1 MQTPIDFGKNFL
13 NSFFSNRD
21 PDLCLEDLA
30 YDVVWIT
37 PGRMYHFLS
46 AKEIRDFLQEE
57 MTAKPERYYVDIV
70 SIKSSPSAADI
81 STVAYEIN
89 LVPKKEEKA
98 VYLRCSMAIC
108 KRGQHFEITF
118 LHMSE
123 KQGVGGMEQIREF
136 TENLPCGVLIFA
148 YMKDEGPKTLFYNE
162 YFWKKLH
169 YKEDQFQK
177 QMERDP
183 FFMVSEEERD
193 KIVSRLKEIQG
204 TNGHLAVNLTFFRR
218 DGNRFQYRMIG
229 APAYQEGDNT
239 VYYCVFQE
247 TTGFNQLHSQMQERV
262 AAASEILGR
271 IPGAL
276 CVLTG
281 EPGNWHPVYVSKH
294 FPEKFDMSMASFADA
309 VAGDPF
315 YRLEMTSITRKRL
328 TEAHLEMIS
337 KDPYLGMFEMEQ
349 ADGTKRWTDVYL
361 INSASRGDSTMRML
375 FYVDRDEVRKATDQ
389 QIAKAEQASR
399 MQQERARVEIREA
412 QEKARLQVEEAQT
425 TVRKEIEEAQA
436 KTQEQ
441 IEAFRTKM
449 NEVLSSQKGSI
460 EVREKQLRL
469 EYEAREQEMQRGYAE
484 KEQLLEKQI
493 ENYRKAQE
501 AELAKMQRTIDL
513 LTADCDKELSDKQK
527 EIQRLEEE
535 LGKTMDALR
544 ESESIRE
551 QQRRSSELRE
561 QEQRGTVKKL
571 QDMIETLQKV
581 PAAQVQEN
589 GPTAQAREN
598 ASASRVRENAS
609 ASQARENAPASQ
621 VHENTSASQAREN
634 APASQ
639 VRGNASASQERENA
653 LASQERARRPAS
665 AFAAGG
671 IVGSVNVNAASDPED
686 SEDGWMDNMDGTIIR
701 RGAVSHSSRSPFSSG
716 LRPEGTGRKEEP
728 VRRGTVS
735 QREEPVRR
743 GTVSQREEPV
753 RRGTVSQ
760 REEPARRGAASRQ
773 EDSVRRGAAVP
784 QDGLSARRSADLRN
798 ETEAYQENNVDHEE
812 AAPSGNT
819 VMDDLVEMAA
829 SDDRVLKEELFSI
842 DECLKN
848 VMVLQE
854 PVCAKKRIKL
864 ELKKS
869 VSMPDEAIGDKAKL
883 QRALVSLL
891 ETAAEQTP
899 QGGLIN
905 LGCRA
910 DRASGNRAYLYFSIR
925 DNGSTIASDL
935 MQGMFEMKDERDD
948 PLRAGLYIAREIV
961 SIMGGNVRVRSRRG
975 EGTEFMVTVCMK
987 LP

>member
-13 NSFFSNRD
+13 NSFFSSRD

-37 PGRMYHFLS
+37 PGQMYHFLS
-46 AKEIRDFLQEE
+46 AKEIRNFLQEE

-89 LVPKKEEKA
+89 LVPKEEEKA

-136 TENLPCGVLIFA
+136 TENLPCGVLIIA

-193 KIVSRLKEIQG
+193 KIMSRLKEIQG

-247 TTGFNQLHSQMQERV
+247 TTGFNQLHAQMQERV
-262 AAASEILGR
+262 ATASEILGR

-281 EPGNWHPVYVSKH
+281 EPGNWSPVYVTRQFS
-294 FPEKFDMSMASFADA
+294 EKFGMSMAGFAEE
-309 VAGDPF
+309 VSKDPF

-328 TEAHLEMIS
+328 TEAHLDMIS
-337 KDPYLGMFEMEQ
+337 ADPYLGMFEMEQ
-349 ADGTKRWTDVYL
+349 ADGTKRWTDVYMV
-361 INSASRGDSTMRML
+361 SSPGRGGGGMRML
-375 FYVDRDEVRKATDQ
+375 FYVDRDEVRRATDL
-389 QIAKAEQASR
+389 QIAKAEQASK

-441 IEAFRTKM
+441 IEAFRVKM
-449 NEVLSSQKGSI
+449 NEVLSSQKGSV

-469 EYEAREQEMQRGYAE
+469 EYEAREQELQRGYAE
-484 KEQLLEKQI
+484 KEELLEKQI
-493 ENYRKAQE
+493 ENYRRAQE
-501 AELAKMQRTIDL
+501 AELAKMQKTIDL
-513 LTADCDKELSDKQK
+513 LTADCDKELAGKQK

-535 LGKTMDALR
+535 LQKTMDALR
-544 ESESIRE
+544 ESEKIRE
-551 QQRRSSELRE
+551 QERRSSELRE
-561 QEQRGTVKKL
+561 REQRGTVKKM
-571 QDMIETLQKV
+571 QDMIDAMKKASE
-581 PAAQVQEN
+581 AAERPMA
-589 GPTAQAREN
+589 GGGAAAGLAEAGAGAG
-598 ASASRVRENAS
+598 ASAA
-609 ASQARENAPASQ
+609 
-621 VHENTSASQAREN
+621 TS
-634 APASQ
+634 
-639 VRGNASASQERENA
+639 
-653 LASQERARRPAS
+653 
-665 AFAAGG
+665 AAGG
-671 IVGSVNVNAASDPED
+671 LVGSLNAGSLREPED
-686 SEDGWMDNMDGTIIR
+686 TEDGWMDGMSGGMDGTIIR
-701 RGAVSHSSRSPFSSG
+701 RGAVNQASRNPFSSG
-716 LRPEGTGRKEEP
+716 LRPETAGR
-728 VRRGTVS
+728 
-735 QREEPVRR
+735 
-743 GTVSQREEPV
+743 
-753 RRGTVSQ
+753 
-760 REEPARRGAASRQ
+760 REEPARRGAGLRR
-773 EDSVRRGAAVP
+773 EESVQRGAILQREESVQRGAVL
-784 QDGLSARRSADLRN
+784 QREDSARRDA
-798 ETEAYQENNVDHEE
+798 AYQKETDRETAVKT
-812 AAPSGNT
+812 ST

-842 DECLKN
+842 DECLEN

-869 VSMPDEAIGDKAKL
+869 VSMPDQAIGDKAKL

-899 QGGLIN
+899 QGGVIN

-910 DRASGNRAYLYFSIR
+910 DRASGNRAYMYFTIR
-925 DNGSTIASDL
+925 DNGSSIASDL

>member
-13 NSFFSNRD
+13 NSFFSSRD

-37 PGRMYHFLS
+37 PGQMYHFLS
-46 AKEIRDFLQEE
+46 AKEIRNFLQEE

-89 LVPKKEEKA
+89 LVPKEEEKA

-193 KIVSRLKEIQG
+193 KIMSRLKEIQG

-247 TTGFNQLHSQMQERV
+247 TTGFNQLHAQMQERV
-262 AAASEILGR
+262 ATASEILGR

-281 EPGNWHPVYVSKH
+281 EPGNWSPVYVTRQ
-294 FPEKFDMSMASFADA
+294 FPEKFGMSMAGFAEE
-309 VAGDPF
+309 VSKDPF

-328 TEAHLEMIS
+328 TEAHLDMIS
-337 KDPYLGMFEMEQ
+337 ADPYLGMFEMEQ
-349 ADGTKRWTDVYL
+349 ADGTKRWTDVYMV
-361 INSASRGDSTMRML
+361 SSPGRGGGGMRML
-375 FYVDRDEVRKATDQ
+375 FYVDRDEVRRATDL
-389 QIAKAEQASR
+389 QIAKAEQASK

-441 IEAFRTKM
+441 IEAFRVKM
-449 NEVLSSQKGSI
+449 NEVLSSQKGSV

-469 EYEAREQEMQRGYAE
+469 EYEAREQELQRGYAE
-484 KEQLLEKQI
+484 KEELLEKQI
-493 ENYRKAQE
+493 ENYRRAQE
-501 AELAKMQRTIDL
+501 AELAKMQKTIDL
-513 LTADCDKELSDKQK
+513 LTADCDKELAGKQK

-535 LGKTMDALR
+535 LQKTMDALR
-544 ESESIRE
+544 ESEKIRE
-551 QQRRSSELRE
+551 QERRSSELRE
-561 QEQRGTVKKL
+561 REQRGTVKKM
-571 QDMIETLQKV
+571 QDMIDAMKKASE
-581 PAAQVQEN
+581 AAERPMA
-589 GPTAQAREN
+589 GGGAAAGLAEAGAGAG
-598 ASASRVRENAS
+598 ASAA
-609 ASQARENAPASQ
+609 
-621 VHENTSASQAREN
+621 TS
-634 APASQ
+634 
-639 VRGNASASQERENA
+639 
-653 LASQERARRPAS
+653 
-665 AFAAGG
+665 AAGG
-671 IVGSVNVNAASDPED
+671 LVGSLNAGSLRAPED
-686 SEDGWMDNMDGTIIR
+686 TEDGWMDGMSGGMDGTIIR
-701 RGAVSHSSRSPFSSG
+701 RGAVNQASRNPFSSG
-716 LRPEGTGRKEEP
+716 LRPETAGR
-728 VRRGTVS
+728 
-735 QREEPVRR
+735 
-743 GTVSQREEPV
+743 
-753 RRGTVSQ
+753 
-760 REEPARRGAASRQ
+760 REEPARRGAGLRR
-773 EDSVRRGAAVP
+773 EESVQRGAILQREESVQRGAVL
-784 QDGLSARRSADLRN
+784 QREDSARRDA
-798 ETEAYQENNVDHEE
+798 AYQKETDRETAVKT
-812 AAPSGNT
+812 ST

-842 DECLKN
+842 DECLEN

-869 VSMPDEAIGDKAKL
+869 VSMPDQAIGDKAKL

-899 QGGLIN
+899 QGGVIN

-910 DRASGNRAYLYFSIR
+910 DRASGNRAYMYFTIR
-925 DNGSTIASDL
+925 DNGSSIASDL

>member
-1 MQTPIDFGKNFL
+1 MGKTAYNPRIRPGGGNFFPISFCPEEDVVCYNGHMQTPIDFGKNFL

-37 PGRMYHFLS
+37 PKQMYHFLS

-57 MTAKPERYYVDIV
+57 MAAKPERYYVDIV

-89 LVPKKEEKA
+89 LVPKEEEKA

-148 YMKDEGPKTLFYNE
+148 YMREEGPKTLFYNE

-169 YKEDQFQK
+169 YKQDQFQK

-247 TTGFNQLHSQMQERV
+247 TTGFNQLHAQMQERV
-262 AAASEILGR
+262 ASASEILGR

-281 EPGNWHPVYVSKH
+281 EPGNWHPVYVSRY
-294 FPEKFDMSMASFADA
+294 FPEKFGMSMAGFAEE
-309 VAGDPF
+309 VSKDPF

-328 TEAHLEMIS
+328 TESHLETAS
-337 KDPYLGMFEMEQ
+337 KDPYLGMFEMEL

-361 INSASRGDSTMRML
+361 VDGAGRGESVMRML
-375 FYVDRDEVRKATDQ
+375 FYVDRDEVRRATDM

-441 IEAFRTKM
+441 IEAFRVKM

-469 EYEAREQEMQRGYAE
+469 EYEAREQEMQRSYAE

-493 ENYRKAQE
+493 ENYRRAQE

-513 LTADCDKELSDKQK
+513 LTADCDKELSNKQK
-527 EIQRLEEE
+527 EISRLEEE

-544 ESESIRE
+544 QSEAIRE

-561 QEQRGTVKKL
+561 QEQRSTVRKM
-571 QDMIETLQKV
+571 QEMIEALQKASAAQSREKVPATQVQERVPAAQVQERTPASQVQERTPASQSQEKV
-581 PAAQVQEN
+581 PAAQVQERT
-589 GPTAQAREN
+589 PATQVQERT
-598 ASASRVRENAS
+598 
-609 ASQARENAPASQ
+609 PASQ
-621 VHENTSASQAREN
+621 
-634 APASQ
+634 
-639 VRGNASASQERENA
+639 SQERTPA
-653 LASQERARRPAS
+653 SLSQEEVSALQDRRPAS
-665 AFAAGG
+665 ASAAGG
-671 IVGSVNVNAASDPED
+671 IVGSVNAGAAYGPED
-686 SEDGWMDNMDGTIIR
+686 SEDGWMDNMSGSMDGTIIR
-701 RGAVSHSSRSPFSSG
+701 RGAVSQASRSPFSTG
-716 LRPEGTGRKEEP
+716 LRPEGTGRREESA
-728 VRRGTVS
+728 RRG
-735 QREEPVRR
+735 
-743 GTVSQREEPV
+743 GISQREEPV

-760 REEPARRGAASRQ
+760 REEPARRDPASGQEETPRRGTALYRGTAARQ
-773 EDSVRRGAAVP
+773 EKDIDREEAVP
-784 QDGLSARRSADLRN
+784 AGS
-798 ETEAYQENNVDHEE
+798 
-812 AAPSGNT
+812 T
-819 VMDDLVEMAA
+819 VMDDLVQMAA

-842 DECLKN
+842 DECLRN

-869 VSMPDEAIGDKAKL
+869 VSMPEQAIGDKAKL

-899 QGGLIN
+899 QGGMIN

-910 DRASGNRAYLYFSIR
+910 DRASGNRAYLYFTIR
-925 DNGSTIASDL
+925 DNGSSIASDL
-935 MQGMFEMKDERDD
+935 MQGMFEMKD
-948 PLRAGLYIAREIV
+948 
-961 SIMGGNVRVRSRRG
+961 SRRG

>member
-13 NSFFSNRD
+13 NSFFSSRD

-37 PGRMYHFLS
+37 PGQMYHFLS

-148 YMKDEGPKTLFYNE
+148 YMKEEGPKTLFYNE

-169 YKEDQFQK
+169 YKEDQFRK

-193 KIVSRLKEIQG
+193 KIVTRLKEIQG
-204 TNGHLAVNLTFFRR
+204 TNGHIAVNLTFFRR

-247 TTGFNQLHSQMQERV
+247 TTGFNQLHAQMQERV
-262 AAASEILGR
+262 ASASEILGR

-281 EPGNWHPVYVSKH
+281 EPGNWHPVYVSRQ
-294 FPEKFDMSMASFADA
+294 FPEKFDMSMAGFAEA
-309 VAGDPF
+309 VAEDPF

-328 TEAHLEMIS
+328 TEAHLDMIA

-361 INSASRGDSTMRML
+361 IDSAGRNGNSMRML
-375 FYVDRDEVRKATDQ
+375 FYVDRDEVRRAADL

-399 MQQERARVEIREA
+399 MQQERAKVEIREA

-441 IEAFRTKM
+441 IEAFRVKM

-460 EVREKQLRL
+460 ESREKQLRL
-469 EYEAREQEMQRGYAE
+469 EYDAREQDMQRSYAE
-484 KEQLLEKQI
+484 KEQLLEKQL
-493 ENYRKAQE
+493 ENYRRAQE
-501 AELAKMQRTIDL
+501 AELAKMQKTIDL
-513 LTADCDKELSDKQK
+513 LTADCDKELANKQA
-527 EIQRLEEE
+527 EISRLEEE
-535 LGKTMDALR
+535 LGKMMDALR
-544 ESESIRE
+544 ESEAIRE

-561 QEQRGTVKKL
+561 QEQRGTVKKM
-571 QDMIETLQKV
+571 QDMIEALQK
-581 PAAQVQEN
+581 ASISQE
-589 GPTAQAREN
+589 PEK
-598 ASASRVRENAS
+598 ASASREPEKAPISREPERGTAS
-609 ASQARENAPASQ
+609 REPERGTAPQARQRDVEPVSAAS
-621 VHENTSASQAREN
+621 R
-634 APASQ
+634 
-639 VRGNASASQERENA
+639 
-653 LASQERARRPAS
+653 
-665 AFAAGG
+665 
-671 IVGSVNVNAASDPED
+671 IVGSVSANAVIEPED
-686 SEDGWMDNMDGTIIR
+686 SEDGWMDDMAGGLDGGMDGTLIR
-701 RGAVSHSSRSPFSSG
+701 RGTVSQASRSPFSSG
-716 LRPEGTGRKEEP
+716 LRPEGTSR
-728 VRRGTVS
+728 
-735 QREEPVRR
+735 REEPVRR
-743 GTVSQREEPV
+743 RADSYQENSARGGNASQREN
-753 RRGTVSQ
+753 
-760 REEPARRGAASRQ
+760 PARRTAAYRDERPAHQEENIAQ
-773 EDSVRRGAAVP
+773 EDS
-784 QDGLSARRSADLRN
+784 
-798 ETEAYQENNVDHEE
+798 
-812 AAPSGNT
+812 APSGST
-819 VMDDLVEMAA
+819 VMDDLVQMAA
-829 SDDRVLKEELFSI
+829 SDDRVLTEELFSI
-842 DECLKN
+842 DECLRN

-854 PVCAKKRIKL
+854 PVCSKKRIKL

-899 QGGLIN
+899 QGGVIN

-910 DRASGNRAYLYFSIR
+910 DRASGNKVYLYFTIR
-925 DNGSTIASDL
+925 DNGSSIASDL

-948 PLRAGLYIAREIV
+948 PLRARLYIAREIV

-975 EGTEFMVTVCMK
+975 EGTEFMVTVCMR

>member
-1 MQTPIDFGKNFL
+1 M
-13 NSFFSNRD
+13 NSYFSSRD
-21 PDLCLEDLA
+21 PDLCLEDMA

-37 PGRMYHFLS
+37 PKQMYHLLS

-57 MTAKPERYYVDIV
+57 MTARPERYYVDIV

-89 LVPKKEEKA
+89 LVPKEEDKA

-118 LHMSE
+118 IHMSE

-148 YMKDEGPKTLFYNE
+148 YMKEEGPKTLFYND

-281 EPGNWHPVYVSKH
+281 EPGNWSPVYVTRQ
-294 FPEKFDMSMASFADA
+294 FPEKFGMSMAGFAEE
-309 VAGDPF
+309 VSKDPF

-328 TEAHLEMIS
+328 TEAHLDMIS
-337 KDPYLGMFEMEQ
+337 ADPYLGMFEMEQ
-349 ADGTKRWTDVYL
+349 ADGTKRWTDVYMV
-361 INSASRGDSTMRML
+361 SSPGRGGGGMRML
-375 FYVDRDEVRKATDQ
+375 FYVDRDEVRRATDL
-389 QIAKAEQASR
+389 QIAKAEQASK

-441 IEAFRTKM
+441 IEAFRVKM
-449 NEVLSSQKGSI
+449 NEVLSSQKGSV

-469 EYEAREQEMQRGYAE
+469 EYEAREQELQRGYAE
-484 KEQLLEKQI
+484 KEELLEKQI
-493 ENYRKAQE
+493 ENYRRAQE
-501 AELAKMQRTIDL
+501 AELAKMQKTIDL
-513 LTADCDKELSDKQK
+513 LTADCDKELAGKQK

-535 LGKTMDALR
+535 LQKTMDALR
-544 ESESIRE
+544 ESEKIRE
-551 QQRRSSELRE
+551 QERRSSELRE
-561 QEQRGTVKKL
+561 REQRGTVKKM
-571 QDMIETLQKV
+571 QDMIDAMKKASE
-581 PAAQVQEN
+581 AAERPMEGGGVSAGAEAMA
-589 GPTAQAREN
+589 GAG
-598 ASASRVRENAS
+598 ASAA
-609 ASQARENAPASQ
+609 
-621 VHENTSASQAREN
+621 TS
-634 APASQ
+634 
-639 VRGNASASQERENA
+639 
-653 LASQERARRPAS
+653 
-665 AFAAGG
+665 AAGG
-671 IVGSVNVNAASDPED
+671 LVGSLNAGSLREPED
-686 SEDGWMDNMDGTIIR
+686 TEDGWMDGMSGGMDGTIIR
-701 RGAVSHSSRSPFSSG
+701 RGAVNQASRNPFSSG
-716 LRPEGTGRKEEP
+716 LRPETAGR
-728 VRRGTVS
+728 
-735 QREEPVRR
+735 
-743 GTVSQREEPV
+743 
-753 RRGTVSQ
+753 
-760 REEPARRGAASRQ
+760 REEPARRGAGLRR
-773 EDSVRRGAAVP
+773 EESVQRGAILQREESVQRGAVL
-784 QDGLSARRSADLRN
+784 QREDSARRDA
-798 ETEAYQENNVDHEE
+798 AYQEETDRETAVKT
-812 AAPSGNT
+812 ST

-842 DECLKN
+842 DECLEN

-869 VSMPDEAIGDKAKL
+869 VSMPDQAIGDKAKL

-899 QGGLIN
+899 QGGVIN

-910 DRASGNRAYLYFSIR
+910 DRASGNRAYMYFTIR
-925 DNGSTIASDL
+925 DNGSSIASDL

-948 PLRAGLYIAREIV
+948 PLRSGLYIAREIV

>member
-13 NSFFSNRD
+13 NSFFSSRD

-37 PGRMYHFLS
+37 PGQMYHFLS
-46 AKEIRDFLQEE
+46 AKEIRNFLQEE

-89 LVPKKEEKA
+89 LVPKEEEKA

-193 KIVSRLKEIQG
+193 KIMSRLKEIQG

-247 TTGFNQLHSQMQERV
+247 TTGFNQLHAQMQERV
-262 AAASEILGR
+262 ATASEILGR

-281 EPGNWHPVYVSKH
+281 EPGNWSPVYVTRQ
-294 FPEKFDMSMASFADA
+294 FPEKFGMSMAGFAEE
-309 VAGDPF
+309 VSKDPF

-328 TEAHLEMIS
+328 TEAHLDMIS
-337 KDPYLGMFEMEQ
+337 ADPYLGMFEMEQ
-349 ADGTKRWTDVYL
+349 ADGTKRWTDVYMV
-361 INSASRGDSTMRML
+361 SSPGRGGGGMRML
-375 FYVDRDEVRKATDQ
+375 FYVDRDEVRRATDL
-389 QIAKAEQASR
+389 QIAKAEQASK

-441 IEAFRTKM
+441 IEAFRVKM
-449 NEVLSSQKGSI
+449 NEVLSSQKGSV

-469 EYEAREQEMQRGYAE
+469 EYEAREQELQRGYAE
-484 KEQLLEKQI
+484 KEELLEKQI
-493 ENYRKAQE
+493 ENYRRAQE
-501 AELAKMQRTIDL
+501 AELAKMQKTIDL
-513 LTADCDKELSDKQK
+513 LTADCDKELAGKQK

-535 LGKTMDALR
+535 LQKTMDALR
-544 ESESIRE
+544 ESEKIRE
-551 QQRRSSELRE
+551 QERRSSELRE
-561 QEQRGTVKKL
+561 REQRGTVKKM
-571 QDMIETLQKV
+571 QDMIDAMKKASE
-581 PAAQVQEN
+581 AAERPMA
-589 GPTAQAREN
+589 GGGAEAGLAEAGAGAG
-598 ASASRVRENAS
+598 ASAA
-609 ASQARENAPASQ
+609 
-621 VHENTSASQAREN
+621 TS
-634 APASQ
+634 
-639 VRGNASASQERENA
+639 
-653 LASQERARRPAS
+653 
-665 AFAAGG
+665 AAGG
-671 IVGSVNVNAASDPED
+671 LVGSLNAGSLREPED
-686 SEDGWMDNMDGTIIR
+686 TEDGWMDGMSGGMDGTIIR
-701 RGAVSHSSRSPFSSG
+701 RGAVNQASRNPFSSG
-716 LRPEGTGRKEEP
+716 LRPETAGR
-728 VRRGTVS
+728 
-735 QREEPVRR
+735 
-743 GTVSQREEPV
+743 
-753 RRGTVSQ
+753 
-760 REEPARRGAASRQ
+760 REEPARRGAGLRR
-773 EDSVRRGAAVP
+773 EESVQRGAILQREESVQRGAVL
-784 QDGLSARRSADLRN
+784 QREDSARRDA
-798 ETEAYQENNVDHEE
+798 AYQKETDRETAVKT
-812 AAPSGNT
+812 ST

-842 DECLKN
+842 DECLEN

-869 VSMPDEAIGDKAKL
+869 VSMPDQAIGDKAKL

-899 QGGLIN
+899 QGGVIN

-910 DRASGNRAYLYFSIR
+910 DRASGNRAYMYFTIR
-925 DNGSTIASDL
+925 DNGSSIASDL